1 MPSTR
6 SFRHAGFIV
15 LLAVLAGLAACDTSA
30 SPTPSP
36 SAPTASASAAAC
48 SVDDIAAS
56 GIDGLVVD
64 AEGNPLN
71 DIFIQVDNL
80 GGFSGS
86 TRTGADGAFTAPGVT
101 GEFVITTVDVA
112 YDTATERI
120 TVPCGETV
128 EVELVLTPSGG

>member
-6 SFRHAGFIV
+6 SFRQAGFLA
-15 LLAVLAGLAACDTSA
+15 LLAVLAGLAACDTTA

-36 SAPTASASAAAC
+36 SAPAASASAAAC
-48 SVDDIAAS
+48 SVDEIAGS

-64 AEGNPLN
+64 TEGNPLN
-71 DIFIQVDNL
+71 DIFIQIDNL

-86 TRTGADGAFTAPGVT
+86 TRTAADGVFTAPGVT
-101 GEFVITTVDVA
+101 GEFVMTTVDAA
-112 YDTATERI
+112 YDPVTQRV

-128 EVELVLTPSGG
+128 DVELVLTPSGG

>member
-6 SFRHAGFIV
+6 SFRQASFLS
-15 LLAVLAGLAACDTSA
+15 LLAVLAGLAACDTTT

-36 SAPTASASAAAC
+36 GAPAASASAAAC
-48 SVDDIAAS
+48 SVDEIAAS

-64 AEGNPLN
+64 TEGDPLN
-71 DIFIQVDNL
+71 DIFIQIDNL

-86 TRTGADGAFTAPGVT
+86 TRTAADGVFTAPGVT
-101 GEFVITTVDVA
+101 GEFVMTTVDAA
-112 YDTATERI
+112 YDPVTQRV

-128 EVELVLTPSGG
+128 DVELVLTPSGG

>member
-1 MPSTR
+1 M
-6 SFRHAGFIV
+6 
-15 LLAVLAGLAACDTSA
+15 AVVAVLAACDTSA
-30 SPTPSP
+30 SPTPSQ
-36 SAPTASASAAAC
+36 SAPATSASASVC

-71 DIFIQVDNL
+71 DIFIQIDNL

-86 TRTGADGAFTAPGVT
+86 TRTAADGVFTAPGVT
-101 GEFVITTVDVA
+101 GEFVITTVDAA
-112 YDTATERI
+112 YGSVTQRV

-128 EVELVLTPSGG
+128 DVELVLTPSGS

>member
-6 SFRHAGFIV
+6 SFRQAGSLS
-15 LLAVLAGLAACDTSA
+15 LLAVLAGLAACDTTA

-36 SAPTASASAAAC
+36 SAPAASASAAAC
-48 SVDDIAAS
+48 SVDEIAGS

-64 AEGNPLN
+64 TEGNPLN
-71 DIFIQVDNL
+71 DIFIQIDNL

-86 TRTGADGAFTAPGVT
+86 TRTAADGVFTAPGVT
-101 GEFVITTVDVA
+101 GEFVMTTVDAA
-112 YDTATERI
+112 YDPVTQLV

-128 EVELVLTPSGG
+128 DVELVLTPSGG